1 MIDKILE
8 LSLRHRAFVLLATLA
23 LVGVGLWSASR
34 LPIDAVPDITG
45 VQVQIN
51 TEVPALAAEES
62 ERSVTRPIEIEMAG
76 LPGLQE
82 MRSLTKFGLSQ
93 VTLQF
98 DDSTDI
104 YRARQ
109 LVTERLQAA
118 VEHLPH
124 DVAPKLAPISTG
136 LGEIFY
142 YNVSYKQGAKKP
154 ESVQEQLF
162 LLREVNEYTIKPLL
176 RTVPGVAE
184 VNESGGYER
193 QYVIQPRPEDLAR
206 SGMTFSE
213 LADIA
218 AANVENAGGGI
229 VDRGDKQLSIRAVTR
244 ANTLEDIANLPV
256 KFAAGVKP
264 LLVKNL
270 ADVSYGSRIR
280 TGAATVDGQE
290 TVIGAAMML
299 TGENSR
305 EVAERVKARL
315 AEIEEKLPDNIQL
328 QAQYDRS
335 ILINKTIHTV
345 RNNLFEG
352 AILVIGVLF
361 VLLGNWRAALIV
373 TAAIPLSFLFALTGM
388 VKLGVSGNLMSLGAV
403 DFGLIIDGAVVI
415 VENVVRQLG
424 IRQHELGR
432 RLKNEERLQVV
443 LAASKQVGNP
453 MFFGVA
459 IITIVYIPIL
469 ALTGIEGKM
478 FHPMAVTV
486 MLALTG
492 ALILALTLMPVLC
505 SFLLRGRVHEGDNRL
520 MRAVKRLYEPS
531 LNAALGQ
538 RWLAVAGAMTLL
550 AGSL

>member
-1 MIDKILE
+1 MIDKVLE
-8 LSLRHRAFVLLATLA
+8 LSLRQRAFILLAALA
-23 LVGVGLWSASR
+23 LGVVGLWSASR

-51 TEVPALAAEES
+51 TEVSALAAEES
-62 ERSVTRPIEIEMAG
+62 ERFVTWPIEIEMAG

-98 DDSTDI
+98 GDSTDV
-104 YRARQ
+104 YHARQ
-109 LVTERLQAA
+109 LVTERLQTA
-118 VEHLPH
+118 VERLPH
-124 DVAPKLAPISTG
+124 DVAPRLAPISTG

-142 YNVSYKQGAKKP
+142 YSVSYKQEAKKP
-154 ESVQEQLF
+154 ELVQEQLF
-162 LLREVNEYTIKPLL
+162 QLREVNEYTIKPLL

-193 QYVIQPRPEDLAR
+193 QFVIQPRPEDLAR

-213 LADIA
+213 LADII

-229 VDRGDKQLSIRAVTR
+229 VDRRGNQLSIRAVSR
-244 ANTLEDIANLPV
+244 ANSLEDIANLPV

-264 LLVKNL
+264 LLVKDL

-315 AEIEEKLPDNIQL
+315 AEIQQKLPDNVEVRTE
-328 QAQYDRS
+328 YDRS

-361 VLLGNWRAALIV
+361 ALLGNWRGALIV
-373 TAAIPLSFLFALTGM
+373 TAAIPLSFFFALTGM
-388 VKLGVSGNLMSLGAV
+388 
-403 DFGLIIDGAVVI
+403 
-415 VENVVRQLG
+415 
-424 IRQHELGR
+424 
-432 RLKNEERLQVV
+432 
-443 LAASKQVGNP
+443 
-453 MFFGVA
+453 
-459 IITIVYIPIL
+459 
-469 ALTGIEGKM
+469 
-478 FHPMAVTV
+478 
-486 MLALTG
+486 
-492 ALILALTLMPVLC
+492 
-505 SFLLRGRVHEGDNRL
+505 
-520 MRAVKRLYEPS
+520 
-531 LNAALGQ
+531 
-538 RWLAVAGAMTLL
+538 
-550 AGSL
+550 